1 MTDTATIQRPDPAR
15 SLSVSTKIVD
25 ANMHWLPGSLF
36 SDERLLNAFIG
47 SVPREYGISAR
58 VEPVAGKN
66 IRQIIIEQ
74 PKGCVNLNY
83 AENQYSLEGQL
94 ADMAKAG
101 IDQGVFRLPC
111 WQVWL
116 VLETC

>member
-1 MTDTATIQRPDPAR
+1 MSDTATIEQPGSAVSP
-15 SLSVSTKIVD
+15 SVSTKIVD
-25 ANMHWLPGSLF
+25 ANMHWLPGNLF

-47 SVPREYGISAR
+47 SVPREYGITAR
-58 VEPVAGKN
+58 VEPVTGQN

-94 ADMAKAG
+94 ADMAKVG

-111 WQVWL
+111 W
-116 VLETC
+116 